1 VPVPACQD
9 EADRSTGETVGQTS
23 QPGVLPMR
31 PLTMGELLD
40 ASVALLRTRAGL
52 LITAGFLAAAAE
64 QALLLPLRRLADL
77 DLRYLPADD
86 RWPEWTLLVVVGFA
100 TEASA
105 IAGLGGP
112 AAAAAP
118 RALLGRAAP
127 RPERAARPAAA
138 TAAVAVVAGAACGS
152 VAATGYAWPATW
164 FLLALVTVPLW
175 IWAYGSLGLA
185 VPAVVVDRLGP
196 ARAIRRSVRLSSRS
210 VLRTVRIRVLGYAGW
225 FTVRLAWGTG
235 ALSLV
240 GLVYTS
246 PDTTMDALL
255 ISAVYLVVNAL
266 AYPMLACLDAVLHLE
281 ARIRTEGLDIALR
294 QALHRGVET
303 APLLAAP

>member
-1 VPVPACQD
+1 
-9 EADRSTGETVGQTS
+9 
-23 QPGVLPMR
+23 
-31 PLTMGELLD
+31 
-40 ASVALLRTRAGL
+40 
-52 LITAGFLAAAAE
+52 
-64 QALLLPLRRLADL
+64 
-77 DLRYLPADD
+77 
-86 RWPEWTLLVVVGFA
+86 
-100 TEASA
+100 
-105 IAGLGGP
+105 
-112 AAAAAP
+112 
-118 RALLGRAAP
+118 
-127 RPERAARPAAA
+127 
-138 TAAVAVVAGAACGS
+138 VAVVAGAACGS

-164 FLLALVTVPLW
+164 FLLALVSVPLW
-175 IWAYGSLGLA
+175 IWVYGSLGLA

-196 ARAIRRSVRLSSRS
+196 AQAIRRSVRLSSRS
-210 VLRTVRIRVLGYAGW
+210 VLRTVRIRVLGYTGW